1 MVFDCFTYF
10 NDELITELRLH
21 ILDKFVDK
29 FIIVEAT
36 TDHSGKKKNL
46 NFNLEKFSSFKH
58 KIRYI
63 VVDDLPKNTK
73 PFYYNKRKWHENMV
87 REEYQRNQIMRGLYD
102 AEDDDLVI
110 ISDNDEIPNLENI
123 HDIKFKKYAVFNQKF
138 YKFKLNLFSP
148 GQSPYQGS
156 RIVKKNI

>member
-73 PFYYNKRKWHENMV
+73 HFLVV
-87 REEYQRNQIMRGLYD
+87 RF
-102 AEDDDLVI
+102 
-110 ISDNDEIPNLENI
+110 DN
-123 HDIKFKKYAVFNQKF
+123 FFA
-138 YKFKLNLFSP
+138 
-148 GQSPYQGS
+148 
-156 RIVKKNI
+156 